1 MNSSAERDSI
11 RTRYRF
17 IPALVAAIYAAASLL
32 WIIYSDLVAARLFA
46 DDQTYHQVQ
55 TYKGV
60 FFISAS
66 SLLIFLLLRWA
77 WRDILAAYRTARESE
92 RRLQLALASA
102 DGGVWAINLANG
114 EETLDYV
121 SPGLLSPL
129 GLPPGQ
135 GLSMAELHART
146 HPDDIVRVDSS
157 IDFAIASGGRHVHDV
172 RYRVRADDG
181 AYRWFHS
188 RGSLVAEDGGKTRRL
203 IGVSFDITA
212 QMEAE
217 ELVRQLLR
225 YDPATGLAKPSTL
238 LDDIQATL
246 TKRDGRQALGILHV
260 RIRDL
265 EQLVGE
271 AGSAEE
277 QLIVQTVADR
287 LRSAAGSGL
296 LTARIAGDTFALAAP
311 ASEVDDAVDILSRTF
326 DQVFQLPIRADGGE
340 IRLRVAAGGALCPQD
355 GTDATELLRKSGHA
369 LLAATAASD
378 TAISWFT
385 SGLDTEHRKRGERL
399 RDLGMAV
406 EKGEIGVVYQPLV
419 DLRTGATAGFEA
431 LARWSRPAEGAVPPA
446 EFIPL
451 AEEFGHIKGIGE
463 FVLAEA
469 CAAAARW
476 RSGEHPSPFVAVN
489 VSTMQLDDPAF
500 PATVARI
507 LGETR
512 LEPSRLEIEITE
524 SVIMRD
530 PDLAI
535 RRLEALRDLGVSIAI
550 DDFGTG
556 YSSLGMLSRLPVTRL
571 KIDRSFVAG
580 FDEHRSTSDI
590 VSMIVDLCRHLDLE
604 VTAEGV
610 ETDAQMHALAEAG
623 IDLGQGFVFS
633 RPVAD
638 GETKRLLG
646 MHWNTSESRRAS
658 A

>member
-1 MNSSAERDSI
+1 MNSEEGDSI
-11 RTRYRF
+11 RARYRF
-17 IPALVAAIYAAASLL
+17 IPALVAGVYAVGSLL
-32 WIIYSDLVAARLFA
+32 WILFSDRIAADLFS
-46 DDQTYHQVQ
+46 DDRTYHQVQ
-55 TYKGV
+55 TYKGL
-60 FFISAS
+60 FFISVS
-66 SLLIFLLLRWA
+66 SLLIFVLLRWA
-77 WRDILAAYRTARESE
+77 WKDILAAYRAARESE

-114 EETLDYV
+114 EETIDFV
-121 SPGLLSPL
+121 SSGLLSPL
-129 GLPPGQ
+129 GLSAGHR
-135 GLSMAELHART
+135 LSMAELHART

-188 RGSLVAEDGGKTRRL
+188 RGSLVIEDGGKTRKL

-225 YDPATGLAKPSTL
+225 YDPATGLAKPSTM
-238 LDDIQATL
+238 LDDISATL
-246 TKRDGRQALGILHV
+246 AKRDGLQALAFLQV

-271 AGSAEE
+271 AGSSEE

-287 LRSAAGSGL
+287 LRNSAGAGL
-296 LTARIAGDTFALAAP
+296 LTARIAGDTFALATP
-311 ASEVDDAVDILSRTF
+311 ARDADEAVDILSRTF
-326 DQVFQLPIRADGGE
+326 DQVFQVPIHSDGGE
-340 IRLRVAAGGALCPQD
+340 IRLRVAAGGALFPQD
-355 GTDATELLRKSGHA
+355 GTDAGELLRKSGHA
-369 LLAATAASD
+369 LLAATTASD
-378 TAISWFT
+378 SAISWFT

-419 DLRTGATAGFEA
+419 DLKTGRTVGFEA
-431 LARWSRPAEGAVPPA
+431 LARWSRPIEGAVPPV

-463 FVLAEA
+463 FVLRQA

-476 RSGEHPSPFVAVN
+476 QDVGQPLPFVAVN

-500 PATVARI
+500 PAIVARI
-507 LGETR
+507 LAETG
-512 LEPSRLEIEITE
+512 LEASRLEIEITE

-535 RRLEALRDLGVSIAI
+535 RRLEELRGLGVNIAI

-580 FDEHRSTSDI
+580 FGDSHSASGI
-590 VSMIVDLCRHLDLE
+590 VSMIVDLCRHLGLE

-610 ETDAQMHALAEAG
+610 ETDAQMHALTEAG

-633 RPVAD
+633 HPVAEAEAD
-638 GETKRLLG
+638 RLLA
-646 MHWNTSESRRAS
+646 RRWLSPETDQAS

>member
-1 MNSSAERDSI
+1 MNSSAEGDNI
-11 RTRYRF
+11 RRRYQF
-17 IPALVAAIYAAASLL
+17 VPALVAAVYAVGSLL
-32 WIIYSDLVAARLFA
+32 WIIYSDRVTAQLFA
-46 DDQTYHQVQ
+46 DDRTYQQVQ

-60 FFISAS
+60 FFISVS

-77 WRDILAAYRTARESE
+77 WKDILAAFRTARESE

-114 EETLDYV
+114 EETIDYV

-129 GLPPGQ
+129 GLPPGH

-146 HPDDIVRVDSS
+146 HPEDVVRVDSS

-181 AYRWFHS
+181 GYRWFHS
-188 RGSLVAEDGGKTRRL
+188 RGSLVTEDGGRTRRL

-238 LDDIQATL
+238 LDDIQTTL
-246 TKRDGRQALGILHV
+246 AKRDAPRAFGMLQVKIH
-260 RIRDL
+260 DL

-271 AGSAEE
+271 AGSTEE

-287 LRSAAGSGL
+287 LRNAAGSGV

-311 ASEVDDAVDILSRTF
+311 ASDNGDAVDILSRTF
-326 DQVFQLPIRADGGE
+326 DQVFQLAIPTAASE
-340 IRLRVAAGGALCPQD
+340 IRLRVAAGGALFPQD
-355 GTDATELLRKSGHA
+355 GTDAAELLRKSGHA
-369 LLAATAASD
+369 LLAASAASD

-385 SGLDTEHRKRGERL
+385 SGLDAEHRKRAERL

-406 EKGEIGVVYQPLV
+406 EKGEIDVVYQPLV
-419 DLRTGATAGFEA
+419 DLRTGTTAGFEA

-463 FVLAEA
+463 FVLGQA

-476 RSGEHPSPFVAVN
+476 RSGEHPLPFVAVN

-507 LGETR
+507 LAETG

-524 SVIMRD
+524 SVIMKD

-535 RRLEALRDLGVSIAI
+535 RRLEALRDLGVSIAV

-571 KIDRSFVAG
+571 KIDRSFVVG
-580 FDEHRSTSDI
+580 FGENRGTSDI
-590 VSMIVDLCRHLDLE
+590 ISMIIDLCRHLDLE

-610 ETDAQMHALAEAG
+610 ETDAQMRALAEAG

-638 GETKRLLG
+638 VETNRLLG
-646 MHWNTSESRRAS
+646 NHWNTSESRARA
-658 A
+658 